1 MEDLQIVELYWSR
14 DPQAIAQSQEK
25 YGLYCFW
32 VARRILDSAE
42 DSEECVND
50 TWVAAWNRIPP
61 HRPDF
66 LRMFLAKITRRLAFN
81 RCKAALAQKRGG
93 GQMPLVLEE
102 LEECVA
108 GSEDVESTFDAKE
121 LGNSI
126 RKFVDG
132 LPAREGDVFV
142 RRYFFVEPVQVI
154 AQTYGLTENH
164 VSVIL
169 SRVRKKLREHLKKEG
184 YLDET

>member
-1 MEDLQIVELYWSR
+1 MEDIKIVELYWSR

-25 YGLYCFW
+25 YGPYCFS
-32 VARRILDSAE
+32 VAHGILESLE

-50 TWVAAWNRIPP
+50 TWVAAWNRMPP

-81 RCKAALAQKRGG
+81 RYKAVFAQKRGG
-93 GQMPLVLEE
+93 GQVPLVLDE

-108 GSEDVESTFDAKE
+108 GTEDVEAAFDAQE
-121 LGNSI
+121 LGQCV
-126 RKFVDG
+126 RHFVNG
-132 LPAREGDVFV
+132 LPPREGDVFV
-142 RRYFFVEPVQVI
+142 RRYFFADPIREI
-154 AQTYGLTENH
+154 AKTYGLTENH

-169 SRVRKKLREHLKKEG
+169 SRVRKKLREYLEKEG
-184 YLDET
+184 FLNER